1 MEWLKDRVNILKLI
15 IGLICFI
22 LISRLFFLQVVNGY
36 DYYKKS
42 INIVFRQLPI
52 SASRG
57 DIVDTY
63 GRKIA
68 VSNPGYVVK
77 FDAGSNINDEKVNTI
92 LLRLVKILEKHKEKY
107 TDNFPITH
115 YPYKFS
121 NEFDKNATFSAA
133 DFYKLSKDTFDDNW
147 TMNINYDKNYSHVIF
162 EFTNTSNKVK
172 KYFRYTPNQIIRA
185 FCQRYHIKTKYKYD
199 RTRDLIGFRYEIEQ
213 QNANL
218 KSFEPIV
225 LANDVKLET
234 ISEIEENHNSIP
246 GVLIEVAP
254 IREYSSAYLMDSPI
268 VGYVG
273 KMTAEQYAKVDKSR
287 YKMSD
292 IYGETGI
299 EKYAEQYLKGHDGSR
314 FVEADSSGRK
324 KREIGITNPKK
335 GNTVV
340 LTIDNKLQQAAEY
353 GLKSRIAQLNA
364 QGIAAKAGAVV
375 AVDVHT
381 GEVLALVTYP
391 YFDSNDFING
401 ISQKKWNQLQS
412 DKRNPMMNRAIQG
425 AYPPGSTFKILTAI
439 AGLQDNKIG
448 PYTTILDQG
457 RYAKTGSECWLYR
470 EQGRTHG
477 YVNVSDAI
485 KVSCNYFFYEVGDM
499 LGIKEIDR
507 YGKMFGLGSKTG
519 IELDNEVSGI
529 LSSPEA
535 KQKIKKLYAKIYPNY
550 KYDANWYLGNT
561 VTTAI
566 GQDLNVFTPV
576 QMANYVSTVANG
588 GTRYQLHLIKEVISP
603 DGRIIMQNKP
613 KVMNKINIRPENLA
627 AVFRGMGKVTEDGG
641 TGGEVFSGFP
651 IHVGGKTGSA
661 TYDNNGNAHAWFIG
675 FAPYNNPQIAV
686 ACFIETGQHGANAA
700 YPARDVLAA
709 YFGINTKKDIDP
721 INYSQGLI
729 TR

>member
-1 MEWLKDRVNILKLI
+1 MEWIKDRINIIKLLT
-15 IGLICFI
+15 GLICFV
-22 LISRLFFLQVVNGY
+22 LISRLFFLQIVNGY

-42 INIVFRQLPI
+42 VNIVFRQLPI
-52 SASRG
+52 SAPRG

-68 VSNPGYVVK
+68 VSKAGCVVK
-77 FDAGSNINDEKVNTI
+77 FDAGSNIEDESINRT

-107 TDNFPITH
+107 KDNFPITH
-115 YPYKFS
+115 YPYKF
-121 NEFDKNATFSAA
+121 DKTEAFMPS
-133 DFYKLSKDTFDDNW
+133 DFYKLSTATFDDNW
-147 TMNINYDKNYSHVIF
+147 TMNIKYDKSNTHVIF
-162 EFTNTSNKVK
+162 VFTNKNTKNK
-172 KYFRYTPNQIIRA
+172 KYFNYTAKQVLRA
-185 FCQRYHIKTKYKYD
+185 FCQRYHIKTNYKYD
-199 RTRDLIGFRYEIEQ
+199 KTRDLVGFRYEIEQ
-213 QNANL
+213 QNTNL
-218 KSFEPIV
+218 KSYEPIV
-225 LANDVKLET
+225 LANDVKFAT
-234 ISEIEENHNSIP
+234 IAEIEENHSSIP

-254 IREYSSAYLMDSPI
+254 VREYSSSNLMNSPI

-273 KMTAEQYAKVDKSR
+273 KMTEEQYKKVDKSK

-292 IYGETGI
+292 MYGEMGI
-299 EKYAEQYLKGHDGSR
+299 EKYAEKYLKGQDGSR
-314 FVEADSSGRK
+314 FVEADSWGRK
-324 KREIGITNPKK
+324 KREIGITSPKK

-340 LTIDNKLQQAAEY
+340 LTIDNNLQNAAAY
-353 GLKSRIAQLNA
+353 GLKHRIEQLNA

-375 AVDVHT
+375 AVDIHT

-391 YFDSNDFING
+391 YFNSNDFING
-401 ISQKKWNQLQS
+401 ISQKKWEQLAN
-412 DKRNPMMNRAIQG
+412 DKRNPMLNRAISG
-425 AYPPGSTFKILTAI
+425 AYQPGSTFKILTAV

-457 RYAKTGSECWLYR
+457 RYAKTGSECWIYR

-485 KVSCNYFFYEVGDM
+485 KVSCNYFFYQVGDM
-499 LGIKEIDR
+499 LGIKEIDKF
-507 YGKMFGLGSKTG
+507 GKMFGLGTKTG
-519 IELDNEVSGI
+519 IELDNEASGI

-561 VTTAI
+561 VLTAI
-566 GQDLNVFTPV
+566 GQDLNLFTPV

-588 GTRYQLHLIKEVISP
+588 GTRYQLHLIKKVISP
-603 DGRIIMQNKP
+603 DGRIIMENKP
-613 KVMNKINIRPENLA
+613 KVLNKVNIKPENLA
-627 AVFRGMGKVTEDGG
+627 AIFRGMGKVTEDGG

-675 FAPYNNPQIAV
+675 FAPYDNPQIAV
-686 ACFIETGQHGANAA
+686 ASFIETGQHGANAA

-709 YFGINTKKDIDP
+709 YFGVNKKKSIDS
-721 INYSQGLI
+721 INYNQGLVA
-729 TR
+729 R